1 LNTVQRAL
9 RDFLAVRPAEV
20 ASAVVGG
27 IAVSVRTEPRFTRD
41 LDLAVAVA
49 NDDEAASYVFRIR
62 QHGYEIVSAL
72 EQTTQHRLST
82 IRLRRDG
89 RGPIVDLLF
98 AACGIEVE
106 IARAAE
112 PIEIATGLVAEVAQV
127 GHLIAMKLVSRDP
140 ERRPRDQQDLVDL
153 GRVADDREWQRAEHA
168 IELIHQRGF
177 SRGRDLRA
185 GLAEIRAIATS
196 KLAR

>member
-1 LNTVQRAL
+1 MNAVQRAL

-41 LDLAVAVA
+41 LDLAVAVG
-49 NDDEAASYVFRIR
+49 NDEEAANYVFRIR

-82 IRLRRDG
+82 VRMRRDG

-98 AACGIEVE
+98 AACGIEAE
-106 IARAAE
+106 IAQAAE
-112 PIEIATGLVAEVAQV
+112 PIEIAAGLVAEVAQV

-140 ERRPRDQQDLVDL
+140 KRRPRDQQDLVDL
-153 GRVADDREWQRAEHA
+153 ANVADDREWQRAEAA
-168 IELIHQRGF
+168 IELIRQRGF

-185 GLAEIRAIATS
+185 GLAEIRA
-196 KLAR
+196 LAKE

>member
-1 LNTVQRAL
+1 MNAVEAAL
-9 RDFLAVRPAEV
+9 RDFLAVRPAGV
-20 ASAVVGG
+20 PSAVVGG

-49 NDDEAASYVFRIR
+49 DDDEAARYVFHIR
-62 QHGYEIVSAL
+62 QHGYQIVSAL
-72 EQTTQHRLST
+72 EQTARHRLST
-82 IRLRRDG
+82 VRLRRES

-98 AACGIEVE
+98 AVCGIEAE

-112 PIEIATGLVAEVAQV
+112 PVEIVSGLIAEVAQV

-140 ERRPRDQQDLVDL
+140 KRRPRDQQDLVDL
-153 GRVADDREWQRAEHA
+153 AAIADEREWQRAA
-168 IELIHQRGF
+168 AAVELVVQRGF

-185 GLAEIRAIATS
+185 SLSELRAAVNG
-196 KLAR
+196 

>member
-1 LNTVQRAL
+1 MNAVHRAL

-49 NDDEAASYVFRIR
+49 SDDEATSYVFRIR

-106 IARAAE
+106 IVQAAE
-112 PIEIATGLVAEVAQV
+112 SIELVTGLVADIAQV

-140 ERRPRDQQDLVDL
+140 RRRPRDQQDLVDL
-153 GRVADDREWQRAEHA
+153 ARVADEREWQRAEAA
-168 IELIHQRGF
+168 IELIRERGF

-185 GLAEIRAIATS
+185 GLAEIRA
-196 KLAR
+196 LAVSEPAR

>member
-1 LNTVQRAL
+1 LNAVEGAL
-9 RDFLAVRPAEV
+9 RDFLAVRPADMP
-20 ASAVVGG
+20 SAVVGG

-49 NDDEAASYVFRIR
+49 DDDQAARYFFHVR

-72 EQTTQHRLST
+72 EQTARHRLST
-82 IRLRRDG
+82 VRLRRDG

-98 AACGIEVE
+98 ATCGIEVE
-106 IARAAE
+106 IVRAAE
-112 PIEIATGLVAEVAQV
+112 PIEIVPGLIAEVAQI

-140 ERRPRDQQDLVDL
+140 KRRPRDQQDLVDL
-153 GRVADDREWQRAEHA
+153 ATVSDEREWQRAAAA
-168 IELIHQRGF
+168 IELVEQRGF

-185 GLAEIRAIATS
+185 GLAELRTIVD
-196 KLAR
+196 ARG